1 MEELKKQF
9 VEFLIRYNAFKVGD
23 FVLKSGKHSSYFV
36 NMGVFNDGES
46 LWKLGTYFARFITEK
61 FAERE
66 YDLILGPSYKGI
78 PLASTIVSA
87 LWKEHSI
94 TKQFFY
100 DRKEEKKHGDEAAS
114 GMTRLSL
121 RIPDHAKIII
131 IDDVFTTGLTKIEL
145 MKLIKRI
152 CTTSEFVGCVVAVD
166 RREGDDHQEL
176 GIPLH
181 AIVTLP
187 EILTYYQAIKKL

>member
-1 MEELKKQF
+1 MEELKKEF
-9 VEFLIRYNAFKVGD
+9 IEFLIRYNAFKVGD
-23 FVLKSGKHSSYFV
+23 FVLKNGKHSSYFV

-46 LWKLGTYFARFITEK
+46 LWKLGTYLARFIVQL
-61 FAERE
+61 FHERE

-78 PLASTIVSA
+78 PLASAIVSA

-152 CTTSEFVGCVVAVD
+152 CTTAEFVGCVVAVD
-166 RREGDDHQEL
+166 RREGDDHMEL